1 VTTRNAREAAF
12 ELRQAAQRTYS
23 AAIAEA
29 AREYLR
35 EKDAAYRKRDLSY
48 DLLRNTRA
56 DLLSLKPRTS
66 RIVEEI
72 AEKEAAMR
80 EWTKNPPA
88 VDLSDAEEARDR
100 ANKAA
105 DYRLEVELKSIRAKV
120 RSGELDV
127 E

>member
-1 VTTRNAREAAF
+1 MNRIARER
-12 ELRQAAQRTYS
+12 EHDLRLAAQRTYS
-23 AAIAEA
+23 DAVAEA
-29 AREYLR
+29 AKLYKA
-35 EKDAAYRKRDLSY
+35 EKDAAYRKRDLGF

-80 EWTKNPPA
+80 EWTKTPPA
-88 VDLSDAEEARDR
+88 VDLSDAEEARQR

-105 DYRLEVELKSIRAKV
+105 DYRLEVELKSIRARV
-120 RSGELDV
+120 RSGELDSS